1 MSYKKSL
8 SSLESKN
15 FKNSTKCLLMG
26 ARCSAEKDCIGVG
39 FYCAVIIYGL
49 ESEFLSESVRGSHPQ
64 ATQRKENQFRGLY
77 CGVQAA
83 QQKQSLGL
91 RVQARELFAQI
102 SRTRDSPHTRDSSQ
116 STQSRDSVS
125 MESFRALFLK
135 AAKLPLE
142 ELPSDVPPK
151 RVHAHSL
158 TLPNHPADSF
168 CSQAQE
174 SSHYYA
180 AVGFNKLLHF
190 VSVAGTKPEKLFD
203 DCDCDRSGFVDKNEF
218 NKLLFAT
225 DLL

>member
-1 MSYKKSL
+1 VSL
-8 SSLESKN
+8 FVAATRRRLNERKISFEDFIAECKLRNKN
-15 FKNSTKCLLMG
+15 RVSVFEFAIIVERVNCGRGHFK
-26 ARCSAEKDCIGVG
+26 
-39 FYCAVIIYGL
+39 
-49 ESEFLSESVRGSHPQ
+49 
-64 ATQRKENQFRGLY
+64 
-77 CGVQAA
+77 
-83 QQKQSLGL
+83 
-91 RVQARELFAQI
+91 ARELFAQI